1 MRRVHTF
8 SLLIR
13 RFGEGWTA
21 RCLDLG
27 LASSGATASDVMTD
41 LATSIGA
48 TLLAER
54 RRAQPHLTVPCEDLD
69 DYAGLM
75 ERGRVMAFSE
85 GARRKRILAV
95 PLAMTVHD
103 EATPGASYTYAAP
116 VAFVAVTQP

>member
-13 RFGEGWTA
+13 RLGEGWTA

-27 LASSGATASDVMTD
+27 LAASGASASEVMTD

-48 TLLAER
+48 TLVADR
-54 RRAQPHLTVPCEDLD
+54 RRAQPHRTVPCEDLD
-69 DYAGLM
+69 DYAGLL
-75 ERGRVMAFSE
+75 EQGRVVPFSE

-95 PLAMTVHD
+95 PLAMTVH
-103 EATPGASYTYAAP
+103 EESTPRASYTFAAP
-116 VAFVAVTQP
+116 VAFVAVTRP